1 MTVTELA
8 IAHHEREHT
17 DRWQPTRAGII
28 NVWRYYDET
37 FTFHEGRLLLRGPN
51 GTGKS
56 KALELLLPYL
66 FDANLRPHRLSTFG
80 SGDRTMHWNLMG
92 EGNQGSTRVG
102 YVWLEFQRGEETFT
116 CGARLQATTN
126 TTNVTSAYFTTSRR
140 IGELALVNDA
150 GRPLTRADLVT
161 AIGDAGEVH
170 GSPGDYRRT
179 VRTTLFPGV
188 SEQRY
193 DSLITA
199 LLQLRT
205 PKLSERLD
213 PSVLSTLLSR
223 ALPPLD
229 QSDIA
234 EIAEGFERLDRQ
246 REDLKRLGDEVGTA
260 ETLATRQRG
269 YAQRVLRASAAALIS
284 ATSTMTELTR
294 TARESQQQYEA
305 QTTALAETK
314 DRDRLLGEQ
323 SGTTEA
329 QIVGI
334 TKLPAYVEGSR
345 LDELRQQ
352 LAGAKDQAARASAH
366 AAKLRGQADQDAE
379 VAAKAAT
386 EAEHAAEAAARTAA
400 DARHAADRAGMP
412 SVHQEVDATEDL
424 HTSRQLL
431 RAAVDSRTGQVGKV
445 RAALV
450 EHEKAVHAREEA
462 EKRLEHSRGKLAEAE
477 TAEAAASQAHQE
489 ALAAFADA
497 FLSWTRRCQELV
509 VIDPEDLLGHRVAM
523 VEVVNE
529 AATRAREEFSRT
541 ETRLNESHRGLAAQ
555 LGEHAKAREKLVN
568 EVDVPPPAPHTR
580 VLDRNTAPGAPLWRL
595 VSFRS
600 EVPADVQAS
609 VEAALEASGLLD
621 AWVLPESEL
630 SLPGSDTFVEA
641 LLATPAP
648 GPTVA
653 DVLVAEND
661 RVRQILRGIAYGESA
676 PDHVASVGADGTWRL
691 ASTFGHWAKSEPA
704 YIGAAARDRA
714 RQRLIAELSRLIA
727 ETERQIAAVDQALHQ
742 VADRRT
748 VLDRELAEQ
757 PRYDSVARA
766 EEEHTKAQLRCGTL
780 RDAVVT
786 AVGYRDEAERAVG
799 RALRALSATAAE
811 HSLPTSPEA
820 LDLVLDAVAAM
831 RSAGDR
837 WLDDR
842 QQAVSTRQTATSA
855 TTRAEAGNE
864 IAEDAEQTAV
874 DRAQDAEELAI
885 TVDTVE
891 KSVGVEYRQLDEQ
904 LTALRTRK
912 VEITAERDRL
922 RGQESKL
929 ERLIGT
935 LEEKRQGDLAKQEV
949 ATATRD
955 TASKRFR
962 HLMGGHLP
970 EDAKV
975 TPDVG
980 DSKRSTLDAARRLAD
995 TLATTPHEPRLI
1007 RDAEARLRDTVHGA
1021 QEQLSGRADLT
1032 LELDEDVV
1040 VLTALADGARLSATG
1055 LLAVLR
1061 EERDRTGDQI
1071 TSGER
1076 ELFDKTLTGD
1086 TRRHIA
1092 ERIRGANELV
1102 DTMNQRLERVRT
1114 ASRVRVRLVWQV
1126 DPTLPPG
1133 TREARDLLL
1142 RDPATLAE
1150 PEREALHL
1158 FFRERVDEARSTET
1172 ATGWEQQ
1179 LLQVLDYT
1187 TWHQFVVKVDRA
1199 NGEGW
1204 QPVTKRLHGALS
1216 GGEKAIVLHL
1226 PLFAAAAAHYQATPT
1241 APRLIM
1247 LDEVFVG
1254 VDSTNRGQLLEL
1266 LVAFELDLVL
1276 TSDHEWCD
1284 YRELTGIAIHQLET
1298 GRDGDDAV
1306 TTVHF
1311 TWDGHDIK
1319 PDDG

>member
-1 MTVTELA
+1 MTITELSTT
-8 IAHHEREHT
+8 HHQREHT
-17 DRWQPTRAGII
+17 DRWRPTRAGII

-92 EGNQGSTRVG
+92 EGSQGATRVG
-102 YVWLEFQRGEETFT
+102 YVWLEFQRGDETFT

-126 TTNVTSAYFTTSRR
+126 TSNVTSTYFTTSLRV
-140 IGELALVNDA
+140 GDVALVNDA
-150 GRPLTRADLVT
+150 GRPLTRADLIA

-170 GSPGDYRRT
+170 GSPGDYRRA

-246 REDLKRLGDEVGTA
+246 REELKRLGEEVGTA
-260 ETLATRQRG
+260 ETLATRQRN
-269 YAQRVLRASAAALIS
+269 YAQRVLRASAATLIS

-294 TARESQQQYEA
+294 AARESQQQYEI

-314 DRDRLLGEQ
+314 DRDRLLGEEA
-323 SGTTEA
+323 GATEA
-329 QIVGI
+329 RIIGI
-334 TKLPAYVEGSR
+334 TKLPAYIEGSR

-352 LAGAKDQAARASAH
+352 LARAKDQAARASAH
-366 AAKLRGQADQDAE
+366 ASKLRGQADSDAE
-379 VAAKAAT
+379 AAT
-386 EAEHAAEAAARTAA
+386 SAAADAEHAAEAAGRTAT
-400 DARHAADRAGMP
+400 DARHAADRAGMS
-412 SVHQEVDATEDL
+412 SVHQEVEATDDL

-445 RAALV
+445 REALV
-450 EHEKAVHAREEA
+450 EHDKAVHAREKA
-462 EKRLEHSRGKLAEAE
+462 EQQLERARGELAV
-477 TAEAAASQAHQE
+477 AEAAEAVASQAYEE

-497 FLSWTRRCQELV
+497 FLSWARRCGELV
-509 VIDPEDLLGHRVAM
+509 VIDPEDLLGHRTAM
-523 VEVVNE
+523 AEAVNE
-529 AATRAREEFSRT
+529 AAARAREEFSRK
-541 ETRLNESHRGLAAQ
+541 ETRLNESRRALAAQ
-555 LGEHAKAREKLVN
+555 LGEHAKAREKLAN

-580 VLDRNTAPGAPLWRL
+580 VLDRNTSPGAPLWRL
-595 VSFRS
+595 VSFRPD
-600 EVPADVQAS
+600 VPADVQAS

-648 GPTVA
+648 GPSVA

-661 RVRQILRGIAYGESA
+661 RVRQILRGVAYGESA

-704 YIGAAARDRA
+704 YIGATARARA
-714 RQRLIAELSRLIA
+714 RQRLIAELSRLIT
-727 ETERQIAAVDQALHQ
+727 ETERQIAEVDQAAQQ
-742 VADRRT
+742 VAARRA
-748 VLDRELAEQ
+748 VLDRELADQ
-757 PRYDSVARA
+757 PRYDAVARTA
-766 EEEHTKAQLRCGTL
+766 EEHTKAQLRCGTL

-786 AVGYRDEAERAVG
+786 ADGYRDEAERGVV
-799 RALRALSATAAE
+799 RALRSLTSTAAK

-820 LDLVLDAVAAM
+820 LDRVVDAVAGL

-842 QQAVSTRQTATSA
+842 QQAASTKSIATAA
-855 TTRAEAGNE
+855 VTRAAASNE

-874 DRAQDAEELAI
+874 DRAQEAAELAI

-912 VEITAERDRL
+912 IEITAARERL
-922 RGQESKL
+922 RDDEGKL

-935 LEEKRQGDLAKQEV
+935 LEEKRQGDLEKQEA
-949 ATATRD
+949 ATTTRD
-955 TASKRFR
+955 TANERFR
-962 HLMGGHLP
+962 HLMSGHLP

-975 TPDVG
+975 THEVG
-980 DSKRSTLDAARRLAD
+980 DSKRSTLDAARRLAESL
-995 TLATTPHEPRLI
+995 TTTPYEPRLI
-1007 RDAEARLRDTVHGA
+1007 RDAEARLRDTTHNA
-1021 QEQLSGRADLT
+1021 QEQLSGRADLA

-1040 VLTALADGARLSATG
+1040 VLTATVEGVRLSATG
-1055 LLAVLR
+1055 LLAMLR

-1102 DTMNQRLERVRT
+1102 DTMNHRLERVRT

-1306 TTVHF
+1306 TTVRF
-1311 TWDGHDIK
+1311 TWDGHDII
-1319 PDDG
+1319 PDDA

>member
-1 MTVTELA
+1 MTVTELS

-17 DRWQPTRAGII
+17 DRWQPTRAGIVNI
-28 NVWRYYDET
+28 WRYYDET

-80 SGDRTMHWNLMG
+80 SADRTMHWNLMG

-102 YVWLEFQRGEETFT
+102 YVWLEFQRGDETFT

-126 TTNVTSAYFTTSRR
+126 TTNVGSTYFTTSRR

-150 GRPLTRADLVT
+150 GRPLTRADLST
-161 AIGDAGEVH
+161 AIGDEGEVH
-170 GSPGDYRRT
+170 GSPGDYRKA

-229 QSDIA
+229 QADIA

-246 REDLKRLGDEVGTA
+246 REELRALAEEVSTA
-260 ETLATRQRG
+260 ETLATRQRN

-294 TARESQQQYEA
+294 TARESQQQYEIQSA
-305 QTTALAETK
+305 ALGETK
-314 DRDRLLGEQ
+314 ALDRQLGEQ
-323 SGTTEA
+323 SGATEA
-329 QIVGI
+329 QIAAI
-334 TKLPAYVEGSR
+334 TKLPVYVEGSR

-352 LAGAKDQAARASAH
+352 LVGARDQAAKASAH
-366 AAKLRGQADQDAE
+366 AAKLRAQADQDAE
-379 VAAKAAT
+379 LARNAAT

-400 DARHAADRAGMP
+400 DARHAGDRAGMAA
-412 SVHQEVDATEDL
+412 VHEEIEATDDL
-424 HTSRQLL
+424 RTSRQLL
-431 RAAVDSRTGQVGKV
+431 RAAVDSRSGQVRAV
-445 RAALV
+445 REALV
-450 EHEKAVHAREEA
+450 EHDKAVHARGEA
-462 EKRLEHSRGKLAEAE
+462 EQRLDHARGQLATAE
-477 TAEAAASQAHQE
+477 TAEAAAAHAHEQAV
-489 ALAAFADA
+489 AAFADE
-497 FLSWTRRCQELV
+497 FLLWAGRCRELL
-509 VIDPEDLLGHRVAM
+509 VIEPEDLLGQRARLLDA
-523 VEVVNE
+523 VNE
-529 AATRAREEFSRT
+529 AATSAREEFSRA
-541 ETRLNESHRGLAAQ
+541 ETRLQEQRKVLAAQ
-555 LGEHAKAREKLVN
+555 LAEHTRAREKLVN
-568 EVDVPPPAPHTR
+568 EVDVPPPTPHTR
-580 VLDRNTAPGAPLWRL
+580 VLDRETTPGAPLWKL
-595 VSFRS
+595 VSFRPG
-600 EVPADVQAS
+600 VPAEVQGS
-609 VEAALEASGLLD
+609 IEAALEASGVLD

-630 SLPGSDTFVEA
+630 SLPGSDTFVEG

-648 GPTVA
+648 GPSVA
-653 DVLVAEND
+653 DVLEPENG
-661 RVRQILRGIAYGESA
+661 RVRRILEGIAYGESA
-676 PDHVASVGADGTWRL
+676 PDHVASIGADGTWRL

-704 YIGAAARDRA
+704 YIGATARARA
-714 RQRLIAELSRLIA
+714 RQRLIEELTRLITGTEGRIA
-727 ETERQIAAVDQALHQ
+727 EVDLAVRHIGERRA
-742 VADRRT
+742 

-757 PRYDSVARA
+757 PRYDAVART

-780 RDAVVT
+780 RDAVAT
-786 AVGYRDEAERAVG
+786 ADGYREQAEKSVG
-799 RALRALSATAAE
+799 AALRRLTATAAR
-811 HSLPTSPEA
+811 HSLPTGQEA
-820 LDLVLDAVAAM
+820 LDRVLDAVAAM
-831 RSAGDR
+831 RSAGDG
-837 WLDDR
+837 WLDAR
-842 QQAVSTRQTATSA
+842 QEALSTKQSAATALARGAASA
-855 TTRAEAGNE
+855 D
-864 IAEDAEQTAV
+864 IADDAEQTAV
-874 DRAQDAEELAI
+874 DRAQVAEELAI

-904 LTALRTRK
+904 LTGLRARK
-912 VEITAERDRL
+912 VEITDERERL
-922 RGQESKL
+922 RERENRL

-935 LEEKRQGDLAKQEV
+935 LEEKRQGDLAKQES

-955 TASKRFR
+955 TANDRFR
-962 HLMGGHLP
+962 HLVSGHLP

-975 TPDVG
+975 TVDVG
-980 DSKRSTLDAARRLAD
+980 DSKRGTLDASRRLAEAL
-995 TLATTPHEPRLI
+995 TTTPYEPRLI
-1007 RDAEARLRDTVHGA
+1007 RDAEARLRGTVHEA
-1021 QEQLSGRADLT
+1021 QQRLSGRADLA
-1032 LELDEDVV
+1032 LESDEDVT
-1040 VLTALADGARLSATG
+1040 VLVATVDGVRLGATG
-1055 LLAVLR
+1055 LLTMLR
-1061 EERDRTGDQI
+1061 EERDRTSNQI

-1126 DPTLPPG
+1126 DPQLPPG

-1142 RDPATLAE
+1142 RDPSTLAE
-1150 PEREALHL
+1150 QEREALHL
-1158 FFRERVDEARSTET
+1158 FFRERVDEARATET

-1306 TTVHF
+1306 TTVRF
-1311 TWDGHDIK
+1311 TWDGHDIV
-1319 PDDG
+1319 PDDA